1 VLVIVISLVRTELSA
16 REEALVSAGAD
27 LTDSPEHFDFPI
39 FAELA
44 RLDVWLAGLMFDGI
58 FFAQDSMEYLIFF
71 EGGSLSV
78 Q

>member
-1 VLVIVISLVRTELSA
+1 MIVILLVRTEQLLA
-16 REEALVSAGAD
+16 WEEVLVSAGAD
-27 LTDSPEHFDFPI
+27 LTDLPEHFDFPI

-44 RLDVWLAGLMFDGI
+44 RLDVWLVGLMFNGI
-58 FFAQDSMEYLIFF
+58 FFTQDSMEYLIFF